1 MRCVGV
7 DPDTFLADYWSQ
19 QPLLAPAAARS
30 RQGDG
35 GPSGFTDLLSPAD
48 VDELVTD
55 RGLRQ
60 PFFRV
65 VRDGSTL
72 GGTTRSGVAGGRRI
86 TDLADPD
93 RLREHY
99 ADGATLALQA
109 LHRLHPPLKQFCREL
124 AIELGHPTQAN
135 AYITPPGSR
144 GFAPHHDTHDV
155 FVLQVDGTKHWHV
168 YAPVLPLPLPSQ
180 PSSDLVGPDGQ
191 LLPDGAEPVLSVV
204 LGPGDALYVPR
215 GFPHAAETNDD
226 RSLHLTIGVLGV
238 TRYDVVQDTL
248 RLAADEVELRRS
260 LPVHGSATVEPAGD
274 EAAELLR
281 ALQEWVG
288 RLSVD
293 DIRPLLRRR
302 MRSAVPVEP
311 VGMLAA
317 DAAARALSPDSCVR
331 LRHGLVAHVEDG
343 DPGRVELHLPDRT
356 IDLPAST
363 AAALKRLLAGHEVQV
378 GELADVPRP
387 DEVSNETPEGLDADD
402 CVVLVRRLLR
412 EGALAPVPATA
423 RRR

>member
-1 MRCVGV
+1 MRCVRV

-19 QPLLAPAAARS
+19 QPLLARS
-30 RQGDG
+30 AEHRCVPGELH
-35 GPSGFTDLLSPAD
+35 GFTDLLSPGD
-48 VDELVTD
+48 VDEIVAN

-72 GGTTRSGVAGGRRI
+72 GDTTRSGVAGGRRI
-86 TDLADPD
+86 SDLADAD

-109 LHRLHPPLKQFCREL
+109 LHRLHPPLMRFCREL
-124 AIELGHPTQAN
+124 AIELGLPTQAN
-135 AYITPPGSR
+135 AYVTPPGSR

-168 YAPVLPLPLPSQ
+168 YTPVLPLPLPSQ
-180 PSSDLVGPDGQ
+180 PSSDLVGADGR
-191 LLPDGAEPVLSVV
+191 LLPEGTEPVLSVV

-215 GFPHAAETNDD
+215 GFPHAAETGDD

-248 RLAADEVELRRS
+248 RLAADQIELRRT
-260 LPVHGSATVEPAGD
+260 LPVSGGAADDPLPE
-274 EAAELLR
+274 EAAALLH
-281 ALQEWVG
+281 ALQDWVG
-288 RLSVD
+288 HLSVD
-293 DIRPLLRRR
+293 DIHPLLQQR
-302 MRSAVPVEP
+302 MSSVVPVEP

-317 DAAARALSPDSCVR
+317 DAAVRSLGPDSLVR
-331 LRHGLVAHVEDG
+331 LRHGLAPHIGRGEH
-343 DPGRVELHLPDRT
+343 GRVTLHLPDRI
-356 IDLPAST
+356 IDLPAV
-363 AAALKRLLAGHEVQV
+363 AAPALVRLLGGHEVRV
-378 GELADVPRP
+378 GELADEEGPGEAA
-387 DEVSNETPEGLDADD
+387 DGLDADD

-412 EGALAPVPATA
+412 EGALAPVQAIA
-423 RRR
+423 GRQ